1 MPRREILSPAQREAL
16 VVIPVDRAGLI
27 EPHWRKQQVGKR
39 QEVRVIGGSIQR
51 RSDSRWT
58 IQAISNPIGV

>member
-1 MPRREILSPAQREAL
+1 MTANEFAESAQREAL
-16 VVIPVDRAGLI
+16 LAIPVDRAGLI